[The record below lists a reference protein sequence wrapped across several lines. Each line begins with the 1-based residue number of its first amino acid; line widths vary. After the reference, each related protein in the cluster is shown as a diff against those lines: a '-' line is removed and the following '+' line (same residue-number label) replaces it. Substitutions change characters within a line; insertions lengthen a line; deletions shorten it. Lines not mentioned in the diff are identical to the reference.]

1 MVQWLRLHSST
12 AEGHGFDPWSP
23 SWRRST
29 CSGTKEKKQ
38 TSLVITFR
46 RPESAAQRHG
56 FHGEVLCDGG
66 QRWPVGRDGLQKADG
81 LEVSAQ
87 GVENWKLLLLNFCFF
102 PSLELTGL
110 AEVPVTN
117 AGPEWRR
124 QQ

>member
-1 MVQWLRLHSST
+1 ML
-12 AEGHGFDPWSP
+12 F
-23 SWRRST
+23 RS
-29 CSGTKEKKQ
+29 KEKKQ
-38 TSLVITFR
+38 TNLVIMFR
-46 RPESAAQRHG
+46 RPESAGQRHHG
-56 FHGEVLCDGG
+56 FHGKVHCDGG
-66 QRWPVGRDGLQKADG
+66 QRCPVGRDGLQKADG

-87 GVENWKLLLLNFCFF
+87 GAENWKLPLLDFCFF